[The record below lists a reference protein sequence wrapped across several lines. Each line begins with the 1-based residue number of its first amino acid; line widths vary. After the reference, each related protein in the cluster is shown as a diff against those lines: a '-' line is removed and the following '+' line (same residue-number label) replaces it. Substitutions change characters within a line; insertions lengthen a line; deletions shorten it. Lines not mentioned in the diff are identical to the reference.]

1 MENSL
6 KGLLL
11 AAGTVITC
19 LVISLGF
26 YLSNEAQATANTGT
40 SRIGKINTEFAES
53 DKMMYQGA
61 KVSGSE
67 VVNAIRRFN
76 GEKLG
81 VYVVTKEAQ
90 AFYGYVFDTA
100 TGELKDRS
108 EKDYEE
114 ANVPTSS
121 YYINPY
127 AAFTGRVIRNSNQ
140 VITGIEFVQE

>member
-6 KGLLL
+6 KGLIL

-53 DKMMYQGA
+53 DKMAYQGA

-67 VVNAIRRFN
+67 VVGAIRRFHD
-76 GEKLG
+76 EKLG
-81 VYVVTKEAQ
+81 VYVVTKETQ
-90 AFYGYVFDTA
+90 AFYGYEFDTA

-108 EKDYEE
+108 QKDYEE
-114 ANVPTSS
+114 TKVETSS

>member
-6 KGLLL
+6 KGLIL

-26 YLSNEAQATANTGT
+26 YLSNEAQETANTGT
-40 SRIGKINTEFAES
+40 QRIGRINTEFAES
-53 DKMMYQGA
+53 DKMVYQGA

-67 VVNAIRRFN
+67 VANAIRKLS

-90 AFYGYVFDTA
+90 IFYGCCFDLT
-100 TGELKDRS
+100 TGELKDLS
-108 EKDYEE
+108 DNTYDASVDE
-114 ANVPTSS
+114 TSGR
-121 YYINPY
+121 YINPY
-127 AAFTGRVIRNSNQ
+127 GTFIGQVVRNTNG
-140 VITGIEFVQE
+140 VITGIVFTQN